1 MDYCSFSDIPIEFL
15 PPVPVPVMQTCPN
28 GQQFL
33 RKGQDRKA
41 APTLHRSVMMRLKT
55 KILTKL

>member
-33 RKGQDRKA
+33 RKGQDRKD
-41 APTLHRSVMMRLKT
+41 APTLLLYVAQVCEDAT
-55 KILTKL
+55 QN